1 MFFRR
6 FSALLIC
13 TSLAAHVGAALFSD
27 PSSTV
32 VKLSYGS
39 FEGKT
44 TGNLIEF
51 FGIPFA
57 APPVGDLRFAPPA
70 KPKPFKGVR
79 QATAFAP
86 ACPQQIFDL
95 DIPGLVVPENVSEDC
110 LYLNVIKP
118 AIIPPGKKLPV
129 LFYIY
134 GGGFEVGDTSQIV
147 GDTLVNR
154 SIALGEPIV
163 YVTASYRINAF
174 GFLGGKEVK
183 DAGIANAGL
192 LDQRFALEWVQKYV
206 SSFGGDANQ
215 VTIWG
220 ISAGGISVGLQ
231 MLLNDGNTQ
240 GLFHR
245 ASMGSGSPG
254 VLPNVL
260 KQQEYFDSLVADT
273 NCTTAP
279 NRLKCLR
286 DAPFDDL
293 MKAINRTPNL
303 FSFQSVR
310 IAWQPM
316 VDGKTIVRD
325 PQISLQ
331 LGKFAKIPTIAG
343 TSEDEG
349 TIFSLSTT
357 NLTTNTQFLD
367 YAKSNFFP
375 RISDSD
381 LKALETLY
389 PDDITQGSPFNT
401 GTENAITPQFKRLSS
416 LQGDLVFQSPRRTFS
431 QIASKTQPVY
441 GYRFKRAGPAP
452 LGSLHGGDLTEWIG
466 NTAGLIGADAIIYFT
481 RTGNPNAPKNS
492 ISLLKDAKWPL
503 YDSSVQNPPLFTF
516 VDPLPSVNITFDT
529 DRIEPMK
536 LISKLSFN
544 EIGNRGV

>member
-1 MFFRR
+1 MFFRG
-6 FSALLIC
+6 FSSLLI
-13 TSLAAHVGAALFSD
+13 SAPLALHVRAASIG
-27 PSSTV
+27 SSSAV

-39 FEGKT
+39 FEGRA
-44 TGNLIEF
+44 TGNLLEF

-57 APPVGDLRFAPPA
+57 APPVGDLRFAPPV
-70 KPKPFKGVR
+70 KPRAFKGVR

-86 ACPQQIFDL
+86 ACPQQKFDL
-95 DIPGLVVPENVSEDC
+95 DVPGLVIPENVSEDC

-118 AIIPPGKKLPV
+118 ANIPAGKKLPV
-129 LFYIY
+129 LFVE
-134 GGGFEVGDTSQIV
+134 FEVGDTSQIV

-154 SIALGEPIV
+154 SITLGEPIV

-206 SSFGGDANQ
+206 GLFGGDAKK

-254 VLPNVL
+254 VLPDVL
-260 KQQEYFDSLVADT
+260 KQQEYFDSLVTDT
-273 NCTTAP
+273 NCTTARD
-279 NRLKCLR
+279 RLKCLR

-293 MKAINRTPNL
+293 MEAINRTPNL

-331 LGKFAKIPTIAG
+331 TGKYAKIPTIVG

-357 NLTTNTQFLD
+357 NLTTNAQFLD

-381 LKALETLY
+381 LNALETLY

-401 GTENAITPQFKRLSS
+401 GTENAITPQFKRLSA
-416 LQGDLVFQSPRRTFS
+416 LQGDLVFQSPRRSFS

-452 LGSLHGGDLTEWIG
+452 LGSLHGGDLLEWIG
-466 NTAGLIGADAIIYFT
+466 NTTGLIGADAIIYFT
-481 RTGNPNAPKNS
+481 RIGNPNASKNS

-503 YDSSVQNPPLFTF
+503 YGSSVQNPPLFTF